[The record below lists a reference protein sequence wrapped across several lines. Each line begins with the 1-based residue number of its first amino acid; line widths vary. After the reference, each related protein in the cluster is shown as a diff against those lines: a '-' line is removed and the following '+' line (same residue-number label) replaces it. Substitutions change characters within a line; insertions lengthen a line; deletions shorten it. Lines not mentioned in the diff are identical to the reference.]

1 MQSIKTIV
9 DALSILVKHMDE
21 EYITVVVL
29 TGLDSKEYKTVIE
42 VIRSMTLR
50 YPSMNFTKN
59 LSTMDSH

>member
-1 MQSIKTIV
+1 
-9 DALSILVKHMDE
+9 MDE